1 MNFVYFRLHFIY
13 PSGKPMAPH
22 SLCCQEFAV
31 DDYSFILGRLEAGTP
46 STFAHLRYC
55 KKHISSIWMEAKAA
69 VNRCLIFNRFIYV
82 CWHQEGINRS
92 KELLNAW

>member
-31 DDYSFILGRLEAGTP
+31 DDYSLTSAELSRCPSLDASKLGHPRL
-46 STFAHLRYC
+46 S
-55 KKHISSIWMEAKAA
+55 
-69 VNRCLIFNRFIYV
+69 LI
-82 CWHQEGINRS
+82 
-92 KELLNAW
+92 